1 MNSPGHRKN
10 LLSDVSR
17 VESIGV
23 VIEDRRFIVTQVLC

>member
-10 LLSDVSR
+10 LLSDVSH

-23 VIEDRRFIVTQVLC
+23 VIEDRRFVVTQVLC